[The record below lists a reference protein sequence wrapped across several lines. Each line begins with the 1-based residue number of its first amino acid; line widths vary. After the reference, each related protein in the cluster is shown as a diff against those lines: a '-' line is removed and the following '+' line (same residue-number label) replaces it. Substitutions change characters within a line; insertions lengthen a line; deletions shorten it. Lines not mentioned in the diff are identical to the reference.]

1 MKEVNDVAERKNIYT
16 IAKELNLSPS
26 TISKA
31 INRNGHV
38 SQETR
43 ERILTYIASVG
54 YVPTSSARKLK
65 SKRSYTLGVVFTE
78 ESNVGLEHSFF
89 SSILQHFK
97 TYSEQRGYELSFI
110 VTKLGE
116 HQMSYYEW
124 CLNKRV
130 DGIYIVVGN
139 YQDQGLYELVGKGI
153 PCVSTDMMLP
163 GLHTVISDNEQGISL
178 ALEYI
183 KFRLKKQDVALIAG
197 PKSSKAF
204 IERATHYKHIG
215 KALGFDTSSIYYTE
229 SFGFTSGY
237 QAMENILKENQPEVV
252 LVNSDDLALG
262 AIKCIQDHGLNIPD
276 DIQMIGFDDIAFARH
291 FSPPLTTIRQ
301 DRKLL
306 GETAANHL
314 IQMIEQTDHKL
325 PEITKCPVELI
336 IRKSTKESL

>member
-1 MKEVNDVAERKNIYT
+1 M

-26 TISKA
+26 TISKV
-31 INRNGHV
+31 INRNGAV
-38 SQETR
+38 SQATR
-43 ERILTYIASVG
+43 ERVLTYIADVG
-54 YVPTSSARKLK
+54 YVPQSSARKLK

-97 TYSEQRGYELSFI
+97 SFSESKGYELSFI

-139 YQDQGLYELVGKGI
+139 YQDKGLYDLVGKDI
-153 PCVSTDMMLP
+153 PCVSTDMILP
-163 GLHTVISDNEQGISL
+163 GLHTVISDNEQGIRM
-178 ALEYI
+178 ALEYVRY
-183 KFRLKKQDVALIAG
+183 KLKKQKIALIAG

-204 IERATHYKHIG
+204 IERLEHFKHIG
-215 KALGFDTSSIYYTE
+215 NALGFDTSSVYHTE

-237 QAMENILKENQPEVV
+237 QAMEKILKDQQPEVV

-262 AIKCIQDHGLNIPD
+262 ALKCIKDSRLSVPE
-276 DIQMIGFDDIAFARH
+276 DIQVIGFDDIAFARH
-291 FSPPLTTIRQ
+291 FTPSLTTIRQ
-301 DRKLL
+301 DRKRL

-314 IQMIEQTDHKL
+314 IQLIEHPNIEL

-336 IRKSTKESL
+336 IRESTKESL

>member
-1 MKEVNDVAERKNIYT
+1 LSDLTDRKNIYT
-16 IAKELNLSPS
+16 IAKELKLSPS
-26 TISKA
+26 TISKVL
-31 INRNGHV
+31 NRTGSV
-38 SQETR
+38 SQKTR
-43 ERILTYIASVG
+43 ERVLDYIATVG
-54 YVPTSSARKLK
+54 YVPASSARKLK

-78 ESNVGLEHSFF
+78 ESNIGLEHSFF

-139 YQDQGLYELVGKGI
+139 YQDQGLYDLVGKGI
-153 PCVSTDMMLP
+153 PCVSTDMILP
-163 GLHTVISDNEQGISL
+163 GLHTVISDNEAGIRL
-178 ALEYI
+178 VLNYI
-183 KFRLKKQDVALIAG
+183 KRDLKKHDIALIAG

-204 IERATHYKHIG
+204 VERVEHFTGIG
-215 KALGFDTSSIYYTE
+215 QQLGLDTSRVTYTE

-237 QAMENILKENQPEVV
+237 QAMESILKKHQPEVV

-262 AIKCIQDHGLNIPD
+262 AMKCIQDQGLSIPN
-276 DIQMIGFDDIAFARH
+276 DIQVIGFDDIAFARH

-306 GETAANHL
+306 GETAASHL
-314 IQMIEQTDHKL
+314 IRMIEDSDHQL
-325 PEITKCPVELI
+325 PEVTKCPVELI
-336 IRKSTKESL
+336 KRESTKEAL